1 MGSSSR
7 RKPPPPPAAAPQQQ
21 RPGPGGGGGSH
32 LARTAAAR
40 RAVNKVV
47 YEDASYCTESSFRS
61 YSTYSSTPESGKI
74 AVEYRPCEEIVD
86 VRWEEELHGLIQVC
100 GDKNSKVS
108 CSPWKEEYSRI
119 SP

>member
-7 RKPPPPPAAAPQQQ
+7 RKPPPPAAAPQQQ
-21 RPGPGGGGGSH
+21 RPRPGGGGGSH

-61 YSTYSSTPESGKI
+61 YSIYSSTPGWSAMARTISAHCNLCLPGSS
-74 AVEYRPCEEIVD
+74 
-86 VRWEEELHGLIQVC
+86 
-100 GDKNSKVS
+100 NSPA
-108 CSPWKEEYSRI
+108 SPPE
-119 SP
+119 